1 MNFFIS
7 ESERK
12 GTIYYEFYKGKWD
25 GKTFWKS
32 DSILLSDDILCD
44 ADGFVD
50 AILEVVPCYDP
61 FGETEINFDEWNK
74 IGEIIIDKDAVS
86 QEIYNELNEWLKD
99 VFKNHNCFTIL
110 GI

>member
-1 MNFFIS
+1 MEYFIHV
-7 ESERK
+7 SERK

-32 DSILLSDDILCD
+32 DSILLSDDILND
-44 ADGFVD
+44 ANGFVD
-50 AILEVVPCYDP
+50 AIIEVIPTYDC
-61 FGETEINFDEWNK
+61 FGETRISIDDWYK

-86 QEIYNELNEWLKD
+86 REIYNELNEWLVD
-99 VFKNHNCFTIL
+99 VFKNHKCFAIL